1 MKCPLGPHVLAC
13 MAWMPPFLAG
23 PVWAGSPPRWP
34 GTQPSIELSPSVL
47 LGVLGLRFLQQSS
60 SDWHWE
66 RIHFAHRNAFPGTHS
81 APPLLIINMY
91 LMSLFSELQWLFP
104 PAPPP
109 PPSGKWKTIRLVV
122 SLWFISRVI
131 SQNQQVTFPR
141 KSSRVYSRRY
151 MRTLVILLLKKI
163 CALSMC
169 QV

>member
-1 MKCPLGPHVLAC
+1 MKCPLGPHVLAR

-91 LMSLFSELQWLFP
+91 LMSLFSELQWLFYHHHHRYFCHKNISNSISSYPGNFPLNP
-104 PAPPP
+104 PIWIKAWR
-109 PPSGKWKTIRLVV
+109 G
-122 SLWFISRVI
+122 
-131 SQNQQVTFPR
+131 
-141 KSSRVYSRRY
+141 
-151 MRTLVILLLKKI
+151 
-163 CALSMC
+163 CAQSIFSP
-169 QV
+169 